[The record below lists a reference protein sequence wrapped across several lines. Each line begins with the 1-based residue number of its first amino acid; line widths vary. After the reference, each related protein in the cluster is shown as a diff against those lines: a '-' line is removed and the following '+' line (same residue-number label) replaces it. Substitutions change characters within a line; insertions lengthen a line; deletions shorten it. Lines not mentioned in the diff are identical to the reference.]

1 MEVKRFERV
10 FLLFTREDEIINGG
24 QSPSGYVKLETL
36 DNKIKLSTSIQGL
49 WQAQNDEFTLF
60 LFSDN
65 LGQVRFFNAGSLT
78 IRNSKCDMTR
88 DILLDGSITNSEPF
102 KNVGG
107 AVLVKANIQQGIQ
120 SFSCPL
126 VAFKNNKRISYKN
139 ELTKFLQDQEEKRK
153 EVLQSEQKKVPTDYE
168 AAEHRNFK
176 QEEPDDLVILE
187 NTAGRSDNETLS
199 YEEASQGNVFEKTA
213 SEASEQPICNDDSSN
228 RLGENVTKAAHETT
242 DFGEFQNM
250 LRQFGLSGVEG
261 GNGVCMEPMTQ
272 AQKEMCENCN
282 KRSIEDTDKNMQVNA
297 AKLKALFNKYF
308 EPYDP
313 FRIRRTD
320 YKWWK
325 VGSPV
330 QLNNLLYQNNIKT
343 PLLFNPQLMMA
354 HFKYKH
360 ILAGIYISRRR
371 GKEYVVCG
379 VPAVYNIDEKP
390 YGDFCRWAQLE
401 SVRPRHGAF
410 GYWLVYIDIKTGNF
424 LSL

>member
-1 MEVKRFERV
+1 MEIKRFERV

-36 DNKIKLSTSIQGL
+36 DNKIKISTSIQGIR
-49 WQAQNDEFTLF
+49 QASNEEFVLF
-60 LFSDN
+60 LF
-65 LGQVRFFNAGSLT
+65 GEAIGEIRFFNAGGLDFK
-78 IRNSKCDMTR
+78 NSKCDMTR
-88 DILLDGSITNSEPF
+88 DIPLNGSIFNSEPF
-102 KNVGG
+102 INIGG
-107 AVLVKANIQQGIQ
+107 AVIVKISNGQGTQ
-120 SFSCPL
+120 GFSCPL
-126 VAFKNNKRISYKN
+126 VAFKNNKKMNYKN
-139 ELTKFLQDQEEKRK
+139 DLTKFLYSQQEKELEAVQEELT
-153 EVLQSEQKKVPTDYE
+153 EEAENLAETEQGTSDIEEFQENVTQLYEAADINNDESSDEALNQLDTSSNTDTDEEECSDGMEDNILNPINTETNTNTDYE
-168 AAEHRNFK
+168 E
-176 QEEPDDLVILE
+176 L
-187 NTAGRSDNETLS
+187 
-199 YEEASQGNVFEKTA
+199 
-213 SEASEQPICNDDSSN
+213 
-228 RLGENVTKAAHETT
+228 
-242 DFGEFQNM
+242 QNM
-250 LRQFGLSGVEG
+250 LRQFGLTDESN
-261 GNGVCMEPMTQ
+261 NGICAEPMTL
-272 AQKEMCENCN
+272 AQKEMCENCGML
-282 KRSIEDTDKNMQVNA
+282 RADDIDKNSQVNA
-297 AKLKALFNKYF
+297 AKLKLLFNKYF

-371 GKEYVVCG
+371 GIEYIVCG

-390 YGDFCRWAQLE
+390 YGNFCRWAQLE
-401 SVRPRHGAF
+401 SVKPRYGAF